1 MSLANEWKKEIDAMS
16 PGRIMLKDKIINIKE
31 KRKSSRLRYLS
42 PPKKKSIVEKIQH
55 TLTASPYIAYIIVF
69 FLFYILGWIVVF
81 KYMNEAEH
89 DLKHKSQATLLH
101 PNGEITH
108 HLPEQIKNQ
117 IIKLAKLESIIEAK
131 EQLGSL
137 MNQAGN
143 ALVNIGNEIHKY
155 PLNVNNNK
163 DIKNVAINILI
174 TRDPGIQGGFLDSA
188 GALIQSIHEAK
199 SKHNIHLIALVHKD
213 VKYCLPI
220 LEFMGYEIRSY
231 DTPFHISDVLNKKIA
246 AEMKTDGCCGI
257 LEALKLWAWTWT
269 EFDVVLSIDADVHF
283 HQNFDELFELNT
295 TLGWTHGATAHM
307 NQELMNGGYLI
318 IRPNIEHYNDMIAL
332 LVEGDFRDGSGW
344 KGSGIGWVYGGRTIQ
359 GIVPYYYLKVAIG
372 DETEFERCKYNNMVE
387 IEKCRNWTFPMVTSN
402 HFTWCQKPWYCIT
415 HQGQSLCDAFRKHW
429 WERSNK
435 FEIEMLG
442 FDKPRI
448 PCKKRP
454 YPFIQYYESPN
465 VLKYFKE
472 HGYNTTKPDIPPE
485 FFEKLKKKHG

>member
-307 NQELMNGGYLI
+307 NQELMNGGFLI
-318 IRPNIEHYNDMIAL
+318 VRPNITHYNEMYKLIK
-332 LVEGDFRDGSGW
+332 EGDFRDGSAW
-344 KGSGIGWVYGGRTIQ
+344 KGSGIGWVYGGRSIQ
-359 GIVPYYYLKVAIG
+359 GIVPYYYFGVLGKGTHDI
-372 DETEFERCKYNNMVE
+372 EFDRCIFNNMVE
-387 IEKCRNWTFPMVTSN
+387 IEKCREYKYEEVINN
-402 HFTWCQKPWYCIT
+402 HFTWCQKPWYCVYQT
-415 HQGQSLCDAFRKHW
+415 HQPLCIEFNKKW
-429 WERSNK
+429 WESSRKVEDLLKLEYRDECPGNK
-435 FEIEMLG
+435 YVAIDYM
-442 FDKPRI
+442 K
-448 PCKKRP
+448 
-454 YPFIQYYESPN
+454 ST
-465 VLKYFKE
+465 VLNE
-472 HGYNTTKPDIPPE
+472 
-485 FFEKLKKKHG
+485 